1 MCRASVARL
10 KGGNLL
16 SSPLP
21 TAHRNWHL
29 PKPPLES
36 LQWINIALAKKI
48 KLLKTFISLKHLSP
62 LAKTSDIKSKSN
74 HTVQIT
80 WIEVQGIFCPA
91 AWQKEVCPHLTSQ
104 KLYLFLLWCTA
115 PQLPHENPCA
125 LLHPSAGRNTCWA
138 VVGSS
143 PTSYNPAPK
152 NSKNWSPPQ
161 SR

>member
-1 MCRASVARL
+1 MSIYMCRASVARL

-36 LQWINIALAKKI
+36 LQWINIALAKI

-80 WIEVQGIFCPA
+80 WTEVQGILILSCCLTKRSLPTFNFPKASSVPA
-91 AWQKEVCPHLTSQ
+91 MMHSTAAPAQKSLCFAVPISRQKYLLSGGGVQPH
-104 KLYLFLLWCTA
+104 FL
-115 PQLPHENPCA
+115 
-125 LLHPSAGRNTCWA
+125 
-138 VVGSS
+138 
-143 PTSYNPAPK
+143 
-152 NSKNWSPPQ
+152 
-161 SR
+161 